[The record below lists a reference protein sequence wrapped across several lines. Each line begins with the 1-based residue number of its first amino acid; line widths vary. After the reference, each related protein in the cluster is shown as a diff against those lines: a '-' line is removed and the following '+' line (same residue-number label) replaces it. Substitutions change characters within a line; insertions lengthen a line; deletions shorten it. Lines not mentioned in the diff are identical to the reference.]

1 MKILKFI
8 FNLILN
14 IRSNTTIFQFV
25 IFIFLLL
32 LLAVIG
38 IFSLIKV
45 VIPFTYIA
53 L

>member
-1 MKILKFI
+1 MNLIKFI
-8 FNLILN
+8 FNLIIN
-14 IRSNTTIFQFV
+14 IKNNTTLVQFI
-25 IFIFLLL
+25 IFIFLLM
-32 LLAVIG
+32 LLAIIG

>member
-1 MKILKFI
+1 MNFLKFI

-14 IRSNTTIFQFV
+14 MKKNTTIFQFIV
-25 IFIFLLL
+25 FLFLLI
-32 LLAVIG
+32 LLAIIG
-38 IFSLIKV
+38 IFPLIKV

>member
-1 MKILKFI
+1 MNFIKF
-8 FNLILN
+8 LIN
-14 IRSNTTIFQFV
+14 IISNVKKNTTILQFIV
-25 IFIFLLL
+25 FIFLLL
-32 LLAVIG
+32 LLAIIG

>member
-1 MKILKFI
+1 MNFLKFL
-8 FNLILN
+8 FNLVN
-14 IRSNTTIFQFV
+14 NVRRNTTVVQFI

-32 LLAVIG
+32 FMGCIG
-38 IFSLIKV
+38 IFTLIKI

>member
-1 MKILKFI
+1 MNFLRFI
-8 FNLILN
+8 FNLVGN
-14 IRSNTTIFQFV
+14 IRNNTSTLQFIIFM
-25 IFIFLLL
+25 LLL
-32 LLAVIG
+32 MLLAIIG

>member
-8 FNLILN
+8 FNMILNVKNNTTLFQFLIFLILL
-14 IRSNTTIFQFV
+14 V
-25 IFIFLLL
+25 FLG
-32 LLAVIG
+32 VIG
-38 IFSLIKV
+38 VISLLKV

>member
-1 MKILKFI
+1 MKLIKFI
-8 FNLILN
+8 INLITN
-14 IRSNTTIFQFV
+14 IKNNTTLFQFV
-25 IFIFLLL
+25 IFLFLLL
-32 LLAVIG
+32 LLAFIG

>member
-1 MKILKFI
+1 MKLIKFF
-8 FNLILN
+8 FNLL
-14 IRSNTTIFQFV
+14 SNVKSGTSVIQFI
-25 IFIFLLL
+25 IFIFLLI
-32 LLAVIG
+32 LLAIIG

>member
-1 MKILKFI
+1 MRAIQFLI
-8 FNLILN
+8 NLILN
-14 IRSNTTIFQFV
+14 FKRSASLGQFI
-25 IFIFLLL
+25 IFIIFLILMM
-32 LLAVIG
+32 VIG

>member
-1 MKILKFI
+1 MNFLKFLI
-8 FNLILN
+8 NLILN
-14 IRSNTTIFQFV
+14 IKNSTTIFQFT
-25 IFIFLLL
+25 IFIFLLM
-32 LLAVIG
+32 LLAIIG

>member
-1 MKILKFI
+1 MKFLKFI
-8 FNLILN
+8 FNLIYN
-14 IRSNTTIFQFV
+14 VKKNTSIFQFIV
-25 IFIFLLL
+25 FLLL
-32 LLAVIG
+32 LILFSILG

>member
-1 MKILKFI
+1 MKLLKFI
-8 FNLILN
+8 FNLITNVKKNNNLTQF
-14 IRSNTTIFQFV
+14 IIFMV
-25 IFIFLLL
+25 LLL
-32 LLAVIG
+32 FLAILG